1 VKRNLSR
8 AFFLVLFLGAAVSCV
23 PEKREA
29 QLAGVAKDWCSVIR
43 ASQVIPVYPLTE
55 DLQPGDV
62 FLVQMPVDQQHKAYR
77 ARGFLP
83 LDNHIKRL
91 SPTGYAAFYKDSFT
105 LPDGGS
111 AMPGVWLKP
120 GKDGAWT
127 DAPLA
132 TFPTYTFSV
141 RAGGGLNIA
150 LPVQG
155 VPVALSLLGA
165 SAAQGTVT
173 LKNARTYGLDSASLH
188 SDIVAWE
195 KLHRDFL
202 SHYAP
207 RGDKVNYVRVVSRI
221 YLISRVNVSVESSD
235 SFGGEA
241 SGGVPKPVDVVVPQP
256 GNDPE
261 KVTLEAYKSNLDKL
275 NQALETLADSGEKVL
290 PGGTVKVVSASA
302 RSVSLDET
310 FLRPLVIGYLGFD
323 MAIGPY
329 GVLGPPMPDAG
340 GPRGRGAA
348 LGGDLEASSLAG
360 AQYVLRGHRRA
371 RRGRRR
377 RVGQAARG
385 ARCAE
390 RSATRKTGPA
400 TCTSRTTAGE
410 LYERYCRQRRT
421 NVTRDSF
428 PAVITYWSRLADCE
442 TLLDTAIKER
452 KLPLGGHANED
463 AARAFFEAEQNAAHN
478 AIENLVGK
486 LEPQRPLFRRA
497 VLAGLRV

>member
-256 GNDPE
+256 SNDPE

-329 GVLGPPMPDAG
+329 GVLGPPIPTLAVLEG
-340 GPRGRGAA
+340 EAQPLEEISGFSLAA
-348 LGGDLEASSLAG
+348 LNMS
-360 AQYVLRGHRRA
+360 Y
-371 RRGRRR
+371 
-377 RVGQAARG
+377 AAI
-385 ARCAE
+385 AE
-390 RSATRKTGPA
+390 RAKAGDDESVKLRAELDVLKDLLPEKLPCNLYEQGD
-400 TCTSRTTAGE
+400 AGE
-410 LYERYCRQRRT
+410 LFKLRRQK
-421 NVTRDSF
+421 NDPVARDSF

>member
-1 VKRNLSR
+1 MRNLSR
-8 AFFLVLFLGAAVSCV
+8 GFFLVLFLGAAVSCV

-329 GVLGPPMPDAG
+329 GVLGPPMPTLAVLEG
-340 GPRGRGAA
+340 EAQPLEEISGFSLAA
-348 LGGDLEASSLAG
+348 LNMSYA
-360 AQYVLRGHRRA
+360 
-371 RRGRRR
+371 
-377 RVGQAARG
+377 
-385 ARCAE
+385 
-390 RSATRKTGPA
+390 
-400 TCTSRTTAGE
+400 
-410 LYERYCRQRRT
+410 
-421 NVTRDSF
+421 
-428 PAVITYWSRLADCE
+428 
-442 TLLDTAIKER
+442 AIKER
-452 KLPLGGHANED
+452 AEAGDAESVKLRAELDTLKDLLPEKLPCNLYKRDVGKPFNLYGHKDDKVDRENFADVTSYWTELAQCERLLDAAIKDRKLPLEGHASED
-463 AARAFFEAEQNAAHN
+463 AARAFYQAEQNATHN
-478 AIENLVGK
+478 AIETLVGK
-486 LEPQRPLFRRA
+486 LEPNRPLFRRA